1 MRQTEY
7 ETLSARMRHGYEYSE
22 KGGVGFFRAA
32 SLAAM
37 PGITH
42 GFTARKGGVSAPPY
56 DTLNLAFGKTEP
68 LDPPENVRRNF
79 EIFCAAAELPY
90 DSLCIINFEHGTNVV
105 AVSGADC
112 GRGFAR
118 EPLPPCDGLVTND
131 PNVTLITSHADC
143 GAFFLYDPVHH
154 AVGAGHAGWKG
165 MLGRIGRNL
174 IETMRR
180 EYGSAPEDLIASNG
194 PCICQ
199 NCYEVDEALAAQFEA
214 EFGLNCSVP
223 GKPGKRQLDLEIPA
237 AVQLLE
243 AGVRPENITLMH
255 ACTFEMPDLL
265 FSHRRARGKTGDMA
279 GFIKLT

>member
-1 MRQTEY
+1 
-7 ETLSARMRHGYEYSE
+7 
-22 KGGVGFFRAA
+22 
-32 SLAAM
+32 
-37 PGITH
+37 
-42 GFTARKGGVSAPPY
+42 
-56 DTLNLAFGKTEP
+56 
-68 LDPPENVRRNF
+68 
-79 EIFCAAAELPY
+79 
-90 DSLCIINFEHGTNVV
+90 
-105 AVSGADC
+105 
-112 GRGFAR
+112 
-118 EPLPPCDGLVTND
+118 
-131 PNVTLITSHADC
+131 
-143 GAFFLYDPVHH
+143 
-154 AVGAGHAGWKG
+154 

-180 EYGSAPEDLIASNG
+180 EYGSVPEDIIASNG
-194 PCICQ
+194 PCICR

-279 GFIKLT
+279 GFIKLA